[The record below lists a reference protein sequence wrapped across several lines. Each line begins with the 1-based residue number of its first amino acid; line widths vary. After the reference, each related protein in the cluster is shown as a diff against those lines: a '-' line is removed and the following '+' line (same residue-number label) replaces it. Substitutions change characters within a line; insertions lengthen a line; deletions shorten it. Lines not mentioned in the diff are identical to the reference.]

1 MSGVLVWD
9 FDGTLA
15 TRPGGWTGVLWEVV
29 TREHPALG
37 ITPEH
42 IRPHL
47 QRGFPW
53 HTPDVVREPG
63 SEDQWWEDLQPL
75 FRQAFRAGAGLSDD
89 DARRLACSVR
99 PRYLDPGAWR
109 LYDDTLPV
117 LERLRGRGWR
127 HVVLSNHVPE
137 LSRLVETL
145 GLRTLLSGIYCSATL
160 GVEKPNPKAFEAV
173 FADHPD
179 ARAGWMIGD
188 SWRADVQGARSVGMR
203 AILVREAHP
212 DAALRCESLRD
223 VIAIVEERERC

>member
-15 TRPGGWTGVLWEVV
+15 TRPGGWTGVLCEVV

-37 ITPEH
+37 ITPER

-53 HTPDVVREPG
+53 HTPEVVRDPG

-75 FRQAFRAGAGLSDD
+75 FSEAFRAGAGLRAA
-89 DARRLACSVR
+89 DARRLAGRVR
-99 PRYLDPGAWR
+99 TRYLDPGAWR
-109 LYDDTLPV
+109 LFDDTRPV
-117 LERLRGRGWR
+117 LERLHGRGWR

-137 LSRLVETL
+137 LASLVRTL
-145 GLRTLLSGIYCSATL
+145 GLDALLSGVYCSARL

-188 SWRADVQGARSVGMR
+188 SWRADVQGARTVGMR

-212 DAALRCESLRD
+212 EAALRCESLHD
-223 VIAIVEERERC
+223 VVAVIEDTGS